1 MTSRLLVSLV
11 FLLAIDLVSAYVIED
26 TYSGAEDVLDAISN
40 LDDVQ
45 ERNLPKEP
53 LVHIPRLKEKH
64 KDSFLEV
71 SQEDAFETIKTRAMK
86 LAANECSNITV
97 KERNLEA
104 ERESSLRPNYQAFQ
118 HGSKNFMT
126 DEQYNAAAK
135 SEKCSACVLNTL
147 CNETETRNLLNINP
161 SLSEWVQHIYIYIQF
176 RFTTVWF

>member
-1 MTSRLLVSLV
+1 MNRRLLVSLI
-11 FLLAIDLVSAYVIED
+11 FLLAIDLVSTYVIED
-26 TYSGAEDVLDAISN
+26 TYRHIEDT
-40 LDDVQ
+40 DVQ

-71 SQEDAFETIKTRAMK
+71 SQEDAFETIKRRAMK

-126 DEQYNAAAK
+126 DQQYNAAAK

-147 CNETETRNLLNINP
+147 CNDTSIRQLLNINT
-161 SLSEWVQHIYIYIQF
+161 SLPE
-176 RFTTVWF
+176 

>member
-1 MTSRLLVSLV
+1 MNRRLLVSLV
-11 FLLAIDLVSAYVIED
+11 FLLAIDLISAYIIED
-26 TYSGAEDVLDAISN
+26 TFSGADEVLDEISN
-40 LDDVQ
+40 LEDVQ
-45 ERNLPKEP
+45 ERNLPKDP
-53 LVHIPRLKEKH
+53 LVHIPRLKEQH

-71 SQEDAFETIKTRAMK
+71 IQEDAFETIKTRAME

-126 DEQYNAAAK
+126 EEEYNAAAK

-147 CNETETRNLLNINP
+147 CNDTSIRQLLNIDT
-161 SLSEWVQHIYIYIQF
+161 SLPE
-176 RFTTVWF
+176 

>member
-1 MTSRLLVSLV
+1 MNRRLLVSLI
-11 FLLAIDLVSAYVIED
+11 FLLAIDLVSTYVIED
-26 TYSGAEDVLDAISN
+26 TFSGTGEVLDEISN
-40 LDDVQ
+40 LEDVQ
-45 ERNLPKEP
+45 ERNLPKKP
-53 LVHIPRLKEKH
+53 LVLIPRLKEKH

-126 DEQYNAAAK
+126 NEQYNAAAK

-147 CNETETRNLLNINP
+147 CNDTSIRQLLNINT
-161 SLSEWVQHIYIYIQF
+161 SLPEWVQHIYIYIQF
-176 RFTTVWF
+176 RFTKA